1 MRSVL
6 NDDARRLIPCTSYP
20 FARRNSARY
29 APSWPVM
36 PVIKAFLPLL
46 SVFNRCSQE
55 QAAQDV
61 LLNEPTAADVLE
73 VVTRNAKP
81 FLAAIENVIGQDAA
95 VSLPQQAFRH
105 AAVVTQ
111 IFVEAK

>member
-6 NDDARRLIPCTSYP
+6 NDDARRLMPWTSYP
-20 FARRNSARY
+20 FASRSSARY

-36 PVIKAFLPLL
+36 PVIRAFLPFP

-61 LLNEPTAADVLE
+61 LLNEPTAADVLQ
-73 VVTRNAKP
+73 VVARNTESL
-81 FLAAIENVIGQDAA
+81 LAAIENVIGQDAA
-95 VSLPQQAFRH
+95 VRLPQQAFRL

-111 IFVEAK
+111 VFVEAE